1 MDSVFASALRVSVS
15 GAALTLLLLLL
26 KPLLKNR
33 VPKAFSYYIWILV
46 LLRLA
51 LPFGYS
57 VNLPELPQLVPS
69 TGAPAGAEPAVPDGR
84 LPEIVPESGRAGESG
99 HADAGN
105 TTLGGSAGAPD
116 TIGTRAGLW
125 KTLRRNLALVWL
137 SGALLSLGWHAA
149 AYAVFYRKLARSFAP
164 PHAEDLAVFQ
174 AINKDERIRLV
185 CSGQTDTPML
195 VGILHPHV
203 VLPRLAYVKNGMK
216 PELCGILRHEL
227 THHSRHDLIYKWA
240 VAFVVGLHWF
250 NPAVYLMRHEI
261 NTACEL
267 SCDEAVI
274 ETMSVSE
281 RKAYGNTLLTLASKR
296 RLPPDVTATTLLE
309 GKRQLKERLLNI
321 MHYRKKTRAAAAL
334 MAVLALALTG
344 CAGGIAA
351 FEDGAG
357 KADDMGDANGGAV
370 LLEPQVQT
378 QSPTGTHALPAS
390 PAGSPDGSAEA
401 YKAVL
406 RGNATFFSAD
416 AGATLFIGEL
426 AKAVGDMPDGT
437 NVTATRFTALDLD
450 GDGMREVI
458 LQLSVDHADNYGS
471 IILRYGDDSIVYG
484 YALQYRAFMDIKADG
499 TASFSSGAAENGF
512 GTLQFVENACSLICT
527 TYSTASYDGGNNL
540 HVAYTVDNKAAT
552 EAEFLSAI
560 DLQNKKADAAWY
572 AFTPENI
579 ETVLSEP

>member
-1 MDSVFASALRVSVS
+1 MDNVFASVLRVSVS
-15 GAALTLLLLLL
+15 GAALTLVLLLL

-57 VNLPELPQLVPS
+57 VNLPELPQLLPGTVP
-69 TGAPAGAEPAVPDGR
+69 PAGAEPAVPDGR
-84 LPEIVPESGRAGESG
+84 LPELVPEAGGAGESG
-99 HADAGN
+99 HADAGDI
-105 TTLGGSAGAPD
+105 TPGGNAGAPVA
-116 TIGTRAGLW
+116 IGTWAGLW
-125 KTLRRNLALVWL
+125 KTLRGKLALVWL
-137 SGALLSLGWHAA
+137 AGVLLSLGWHAA
-149 AYAVFYRKLARSFAP
+149 AYAVFYRKLARSFAL
-164 PHAEDLAVFQ
+164 PHAEDLAVFR

-195 VGILHPHV
+195 VGILHPRV
-203 VLPRLAYVKNGMK
+203 VLPRPAYVKNGME

-261 NTACEL
+261 NAACEL

-281 RKAYGNTLLTLASKR
+281 RKAYGNTLLALASKR
-296 RLPPDVTATTLLE
+296 RLPPDVAATTLSE
-309 GKRQLKERLLNI
+309 GKRQLKERLINI
-321 MHYRKKTRAAAAL
+321 MNYKKTTRAAAAL

-351 FEDGAG
+351 FGDSSG
-357 KADDMGDANGGAV
+357 KADDSAV
-370 LLEPQVQT
+370 LLEPQMQT
-378 QSPTGTHALPAS
+378 QSPTGTHSLPAN
-390 PAGSPDGSAEA
+390 PASSHDGSAEA

-406 RGNATFFSAD
+406 QGDATFFSVD
-416 AGATLFIGEL
+416 AGETLSIGEL

-437 NVTATRFTALDLD
+437 NVTATGFTALDLD

-458 LQLSVDHADNYGS
+458 LQLADHYGS
-471 IILRYGDDSIVYG
+471 IVLRYGDDSIVYG
-484 YALQYRAFMDIKADG
+484 YTLYYRAFMGIKTDG

-512 GTLQFVENACSLICT
+512 GTLQFVENACSLVST

-540 HVAYTVDNKAAT
+540 HVAYTVDNKPAT

-560 DLQNKKADAAWY
+560 DAQNKKEDAVWY

-579 ETVLSEP
+579 ETVISEP

>member
-33 VPKAFSYYIWILV
+33 VPKAISYYIWILV

-227 THHSRHDLIYKWA
+227 THLRHLDPLWSFCRAAA
-240 VAFVVGLHWF
+240 VTVYWWNPFVWLAAFVSGRD
-250 NPAVYLMRHEI
+250 A
-261 NTACEL
+261 EL
-267 SCDEAVI
+267 ACDEAVAAKLSPAQRVAYARAI
-274 ETMSVSE
+274 LAQAP
-281 RKAYGNTLLTLASKR
+281 RKAAALSLAGPPVKERIVFLTRKQRTSVLCVVLALLLT
-296 RLPPDVTATTLLE
+296 VTATGCSFAE
-309 GKRQLKERLLNI
+309 
-321 MHYRKKTRAAAAL
+321 
-334 MAVLALALTG
+334 LT
-344 CAGGIAA
+344 A
-351 FEDGAG
+351 
-357 KADDMGDANGGAV
+357 
-370 LLEPQVQT
+370 
-378 QSPTGTHALPAS
+378 
-390 PAGSPDGSAEA
+390 
-401 YKAVL
+401 
-406 RGNATFFSAD
+406 R
-416 AGATLFIGEL
+416 
-426 AKAVGDMPDGT
+426 
-437 NVTATRFTALDLD
+437 
-450 GDGMREVI
+450 
-458 LQLSVDHADNYGS
+458 
-471 IILRYGDDSIVYG
+471 GDDPEAAPRE
-484 YALQYRAFMDIKADG
+484 ALKCG
-499 TASFSSGAAENGF
+499 
-512 GTLQFVENACSLICT
+512 L
-527 TYSTASYDGGNNL
+527 
-540 HVAYTVDNKAAT
+540 
-552 EAEFLSAI
+552 
-560 DLQNKKADAAWY
+560 
-572 AFTPENI
+572 
-579 ETVLSEP
+579 

>member
-1 MDSVFASALRVSVS
+1 MDNVFASVLRVSVS
-15 GAALTLLLLLL
+15 GAALTLVLLLL

-57 VNLPELPQLVPS
+57 VNLPELPQLLPGTVP
-69 TGAPAGAEPAVPDGR
+69 PAGAEPAVPDGR
-84 LPEIVPESGRAGESG
+84 LPELVPEAGGAGESG
-99 HADAGN
+99 HADAGDI
-105 TTLGGSAGAPD
+105 TPGGNAGAPVA
-116 TIGTRAGLW
+116 IGTWAGLW
-125 KTLRRNLALVWL
+125 KTLRGKLALVWL
-137 SGALLSLGWHAA
+137 AGVLLSLGWHAA
-149 AYAVFYRKLARSFAP
+149 AYAVFYRKLARSFAL
-164 PHAEDLAVFQ
+164 PHAEDLAVFR

-195 VGILHPHV
+195 VGILHPRV
-203 VLPRLAYVKNGMK
+203 ILPRPAYVKNGME

-240 VAFVVGLHWF
+240 VAFVAGLHWF

-261 NTACEL
+261 NAACEL

-281 RKAYGNTLLTLASKR
+281 RKAYGNTLLALASKR
-296 RLPPDVTATTLLE
+296 CLPPDVAATTLSE
-309 GKRQLKERLLNI
+309 GKRQLKERLINI
-321 MHYRKKTRAAAAL
+321 MNYKKTTRAAAAL

-351 FEDGAG
+351 FGDSSG
-357 KADDMGDANGGAV
+357 KADDSAV
-370 LLEPQVQT
+370 LLEPQMQT
-378 QSPTGTHALPAS
+378 QSPTGTHSLPAN
-390 PAGSPDGSAEA
+390 PASSHDGSAEA

-406 RGNATFFSAD
+406 QGDATFFSVD
-416 AGATLFIGEL
+416 AGETLSIGEL

-437 NVTATRFTALDLD
+437 NVTATGFTALDLD

-458 LQLSVDHADNYGS
+458 LQLADHYGS
-471 IILRYGDDSIVYG
+471 IVLRYGDDSIVYG
-484 YALQYRAFMDIKADG
+484 YTLYYRAFMGIKTDG

-512 GTLQFVENACSLICT
+512 GTLQFVENACSLVST

-540 HVAYTVDNKAAT
+540 HVAYTVDNKPAT

-560 DLQNKKADAAWY
+560 DAQNKKEDAVWY

-579 ETVLSEP
+579 ETVISEP

>member
-1 MDSVFASALRVSVS
+1 MDNVFASVLRVSVS
-15 GAALTLLLLLL
+15 GAALTLVLLLL

-57 VNLPELPQLVPS
+57 VNLPELPQLLPGTVP
-69 TGAPAGAEPAVPDGR
+69 PAGAEPAVPDGR
-84 LPEIVPESGRAGESG
+84 LPELVPEAGGAGESG
-99 HADAGN
+99 HADAGDI
-105 TTLGGSAGAPD
+105 TPGGNAGAPVA
-116 TIGTRAGLW
+116 IGTWAGLW
-125 KTLRRNLALVWL
+125 KTLRGKLALVWL
-137 SGALLSLGWHAA
+137 AGVLLSLGWHAA
-149 AYAVFYRKLARSFAP
+149 AYAVFYRKLARSFAL
-164 PHAEDLAVFQ
+164 PHAEDLAVFR

-195 VGILHPHV
+195 VGILHPRV
-203 VLPRLAYVKNGMK
+203 VLPRPAYVKNGME

-240 VAFVVGLHWF
+240 VAFVAGLHWF

-261 NTACEL
+261 NAACEL

-274 ETMSVSE
+274 ETISVSE
-281 RKAYGNTLLTLASKR
+281 RKAYGNTLLALASKR
-296 RLPPDVTATTLLE
+296 RLPPDVAATTLSE
-309 GKRQLKERLLNI
+309 GKRQLKERLINI
-321 MHYRKKTRAAAAL
+321 MNYKKTTRAAAAL

-351 FEDGAG
+351 FGDSSG
-357 KADDMGDANGGAV
+357 KADDSAV
-370 LLEPQVQT
+370 LLEPQMQT
-378 QSPTGTHALPAS
+378 QSPTGTHSLPAN
-390 PAGSPDGSAEA
+390 PASSHVGSAEA

-406 RGNATFFSAD
+406 QGDATFFSVD
-416 AGATLFIGEL
+416 AGETLSIGEL

-437 NVTATRFTALDLD
+437 NVTATGFTALDLD

-458 LQLSVDHADNYGS
+458 LQLADHYGS

-484 YALQYRAFMDIKADG
+484 YTLYYRAFMGIKTDG

-512 GTLQFVENACSLICT
+512 GTLQFVENACSLVST

-540 HVAYTVDNKAAT
+540 HVAYTVDNKPAT

-560 DLQNKKADAAWY
+560 DAQNKKEDAVWY

-579 ETVLSEP
+579 ETVISEP

>member
-1 MDSVFASALRVSVS
+1 MDNVFASVLRVSVS
-15 GAALTLLLLLL
+15 GAALTLVLLLL

-57 VNLPELPQLVPS
+57 VNLPELPQLLPGTVP
-69 TGAPAGAEPAVPDGR
+69 PAGAEPAVPDGR
-84 LPEIVPESGRAGESG
+84 LPELVPEAGGAGESG
-99 HADAGN
+99 HADAGDI
-105 TTLGGSAGAPD
+105 TPGGNAGASVA
-116 TIGTRAGLW
+116 IGTWAGLW
-125 KTLRRNLALVWL
+125 KTLRGKLALVWL
-137 SGALLSLGWHAA
+137 AGVLLSLGWHAA
-149 AYAVFYRKLARSFAP
+149 AYAVFYRKLARSFAL
-164 PHAEDLAVFQ
+164 PHAEDLAVFR

-195 VGILHPHV
+195 VGILHPRV
-203 VLPRLAYVKNGMK
+203 VLPRPAYVKNGME

-240 VAFVVGLHWF
+240 VAFVAGLHWF

-261 NTACEL
+261 NAACEL

-281 RKAYGNTLLTLASKR
+281 RKAYGNTLLALASKR
-296 RLPPDVTATTLLE
+296 RLPPDVAATTLSE
-309 GKRQLKERLLNI
+309 GKRQLKERLINI
-321 MHYRKKTRAAAAL
+321 MNYKKTTRAAAAL

-351 FEDGAG
+351 FGDSSG
-357 KADDMGDANGGAV
+357 KADDSAV
-370 LLEPQVQT
+370 LLEPQMQT
-378 QSPTGTHALPAS
+378 QSPTGTHSLPAN
-390 PAGSPDGSAEA
+390 PASSHDGSAEA

-406 RGNATFFSAD
+406 QGDATFFSVD
-416 AGATLFIGEL
+416 AGETLSIGEL

-437 NVTATRFTALDLD
+437 NVTATGFTALDLD

-458 LQLSVDHADNYGS
+458 LQLADHYGS
-471 IILRYGDDSIVYG
+471 IVLRYGDDSIVYG
-484 YALQYRAFMDIKADG
+484 YTLYYRAFMGIKTDG

-512 GTLQFVENACSLICT
+512 GTLQFVENACSLVST

-540 HVAYTVDNKAAT
+540 HVAYTVDNKPAT

-560 DLQNKKADAAWY
+560 DAQNKKEDAVWY

-579 ETVLSEP
+579 ETVISEP

>member
-1 MDSVFASALRVSVS
+1 MDNVFASVLRVSVS
-15 GAALTLLLLLL
+15 GAALTLVLLLL

-57 VNLPELPQLVPS
+57 VNLPELPQLLPGTVP
-69 TGAPAGAEPAVPDGR
+69 PAGAEPAVPDGR
-84 LPEIVPESGRAGESG
+84 LPELVPEAGGAGESG
-99 HADAGN
+99 HADAGDI
-105 TTLGGSAGAPD
+105 TPGGNAGAPVA
-116 TIGTRAGLW
+116 IGTWAGLW
-125 KTLRRNLALVWL
+125 KTLRGKLALVWL
-137 SGALLSLGWHAA
+137 AGVLLSLGWHAA
-149 AYAVFYRKLARSFAP
+149 AYAVFYRKLARSFAL
-164 PHAEDLAVFQ
+164 PHAEDLAVFR

-195 VGILHPHV
+195 VGILHPRV
-203 VLPRLAYVKNGMK
+203 VLPRPAYVKNGME

-261 NTACEL
+261 NAACEL

-281 RKAYGNTLLTLASKR
+281 RKAYGNTLLALASKR
-296 RLPPDVTATTLLE
+296 RLPPDVAATTLSE
-309 GKRQLKERLLNI
+309 GKRQLKERLINI
-321 MHYRKKTRAAAAL
+321 MNYKKTTRAAAAL

-351 FEDGAG
+351 FGDSSG
-357 KADDMGDANGGAV
+357 KADDSAV
-370 LLEPQVQT
+370 LLEPQMQT
-378 QSPTGTHALPAS
+378 QSPTGTHSLPAN
-390 PAGSPDGSAEA
+390 PASSHVGSAEA

-406 RGNATFFSAD
+406 QGDATFFSVD
-416 AGATLFIGEL
+416 AGETLSIGEL

-437 NVTATRFTALDLD
+437 NVTATGFTALDLD

-458 LQLSVDHADNYGS
+458 LQLADHYGS

-484 YALQYRAFMDIKADG
+484 YTLYYRAFMGIKTDG

-512 GTLQFVENACSLICT
+512 GTLQFVENACSLVST

-540 HVAYTVDNKAAT
+540 HVAYTVDNKPAT

-560 DLQNKKADAAWY
+560 DAQNKKEDAVWY

-579 ETVLSEP
+579 ETVISEP

>member
-1 MDSVFASALRVSVS
+1 MDNVFASVLRVSVS
-15 GAALTLLLLLL
+15 GAALTLVLLLL

-57 VNLPELPQLVPS
+57 VNLPELPQLLPGTVP
-69 TGAPAGAEPAVPDGR
+69 PAGAEPAVPDGR
-84 LPEIVPESGRAGESG
+84 LPELVPEAGGAGESG
-99 HADAGN
+99 HADAGDI
-105 TTLGGSAGAPD
+105 TPGGNAGAPVA
-116 TIGTRAGLW
+116 IGTWAGLW
-125 KTLRRNLALVWL
+125 KTLRGKLALVWL
-137 SGALLSLGWHAA
+137 AGVLLSLGWHAA
-149 AYAVFYRKLARSFAP
+149 AYAVFYRKLARSFAL
-164 PHAEDLAVFQ
+164 PHAEDLAVFR

-195 VGILHPHV
+195 VGILHPRV
-203 VLPRLAYVKNGMK
+203 ILPRPAYVKNGME

-240 VAFVVGLHWF
+240 VAFVAGLHWF

-261 NTACEL
+261 NAACEL

-281 RKAYGNTLLTLASKR
+281 RKAYGNTLLALASKR
-296 RLPPDVTATTLLE
+296 RLPPDVAATTLSE
-309 GKRQLKERLLNI
+309 GKRQLKERLINI
-321 MHYRKKTRAAAAL
+321 MNYKKTTRAAAAL

-351 FEDGAG
+351 FGDSSG
-357 KADDMGDANGGAV
+357 KADDSAV
-370 LLEPQVQT
+370 LLEPQMQT
-378 QSPTGTHALPAS
+378 QSPTGTHSLPAN
-390 PAGSPDGSAEA
+390 PASSHDGSAEA

-406 RGNATFFSAD
+406 QGDATFFSVD
-416 AGATLFIGEL
+416 AGETLSIGEL

-437 NVTATRFTALDLD
+437 NVTATGFTALDLD

-458 LQLSVDHADNYGS
+458 LQLADHYGS

-484 YALQYRAFMDIKADG
+484 YTLYYRAFMSVKTDG

-512 GTLQFVENACSLICT
+512 GTLQFVENGCSLMST
-527 TYSTASYDGGNNL
+527 TYSTAGFDGGNNL
-540 HVAYTVDNKAAT
+540 HVAYTVDNKPAT

-560 DLQNKKADAAWY
+560 DAQNKKEDAVWY

-579 ETVLSEP
+579 ETVISEP

>member
-1 MDSVFASALRVSVS
+1 MDNVFASVLRVSVS
-15 GAALTLLLLLL
+15 GAALTLVLLLL

-57 VNLPELPQLVPS
+57 VNLPELPQLLPGTVP
-69 TGAPAGAEPAVPDGR
+69 PAGAEPAVPDGR
-84 LPEIVPESGRAGESG
+84 LPELVPEAGGAGESG
-99 HADAGN
+99 HADAGDI
-105 TTLGGSAGAPD
+105 TPGGNAGAPVA
-116 TIGTRAGLW
+116 IGTWAGLW
-125 KTLRRNLALVWL
+125 KTLRGKLALVWL
-137 SGALLSLGWHAA
+137 AGVLLSLGWHAA
-149 AYAVFYRKLARSFAP
+149 AYAVFYRKLARSFAL
-164 PHAEDLAVFQ
+164 PHAEDLAVFR

-195 VGILHPHV
+195 VGILHPRV
-203 VLPRLAYVKNGMK
+203 VLPRPAYVKNGME

-261 NTACEL
+261 NAACEL

-281 RKAYGNTLLTLASKR
+281 RKAYGNTLLALASKR
-296 RLPPDVTATTLLE
+296 RLPPDVAATTLSE
-309 GKRQLKERLLNI
+309 GKRQLKERLINI
-321 MHYRKKTRAAAAL
+321 MNYKKTTHAAAAL

-351 FEDGAG
+351 FGDSSG
-357 KADDMGDANGGAV
+357 KADDSAV
-370 LLEPQVQT
+370 LLEPQMQT
-378 QSPTGTHALPAS
+378 QSPTGTHSLPAN
-390 PAGSPDGSAEA
+390 PASSHDGSAEA

-406 RGNATFFSAD
+406 QGDATFFSVD
-416 AGATLFIGEL
+416 AGETLSIGEL

-437 NVTATRFTALDLD
+437 NVTATGFTALDLD

-458 LQLSVDHADNYGS
+458 LQLADHYGS

-484 YALQYRAFMDIKADG
+484 YTLYYRAFMGIKTDG

-512 GTLQFVENACSLICT
+512 GTLQFVENACSLVST

-540 HVAYTVDNKAAT
+540 HVAYTVDNKPAT

-560 DLQNKKADAAWY
+560 DAQNKKEDAVWY

-579 ETVLSEP
+579 ETVISEP

>member
-1 MDSVFASALRVSVS
+1 MDNVFASVLRVSVS
-15 GAALTLLLLLL
+15 GAALTLLLILL

-33 VPKAFSYYIWILV
+33 VPKAFSYYIWILA

-57 VNLPELPQLVPS
+57 VNLPELPQLLPS
-69 TGAPAGAEPAVPDGR
+69 VGAPLDAEPAVPDGR
-84 LPEIVPESGRAGESG
+84 LPELVPEAGGAGESEY
-99 HADAGN
+99 ADAGN
-105 TTLGGSAGAPD
+105 TALDGSAGAQD
-116 TIGTRAGLW
+116 TIGTWAGLW
-125 KTLRRNLALVWL
+125 KTLRGSLALVWL
-137 SGALLSLGWHAA
+137 AGVLLGLGWHAA
-149 AYAVFYRKLARSFAP
+149 AYAVFYRKLTRSFVP

-174 AINKDERIRLV
+174 AINKDKRVRLV
-185 CSGQTDTPML
+185 CSGQTDTPMF
-195 VGILHPHV
+195 VGILRPRI
-203 VLPRLAYVKNGMK
+203 VLPRPAYVKSGMG

-261 NTACEL
+261 NAACEL

-274 ETMSVSE
+274 KTMSASE
-281 RKAYGNTLLTLASKR
+281 RKAYGNTLLALASKR
-296 RLPPDVTATTLLE
+296 RLPPDVAATTLSE

-321 MHYRKKTRAAAAL
+321 MNYKKKTREAAVL

-351 FEDGAG
+351 FGDSSG
-357 KADDMGDANGGAV
+357 KADDGAV
-370 LLEPQVQT
+370 LLEPQMHT
-378 QSPTGTHALPAS
+378 QSPTGTHSLPAN
-390 PAGSPDGSAEA
+390 PASSHVGSAEA

-406 RGNATFFSAD
+406 QGDAIFFSID
-416 AGATLFIGEL
+416 AGETLSIGEL

-437 NVTATRFTALDLD
+437 NVTATGFTALDLD

-458 LQLSVDHADNYGS
+458 LQLADHYGS
-471 IILRYGDDSIVYG
+471 IVLRYGDDSIVYG
-484 YALQYRAFMDIKADG
+484 YTLYYRAFMSVKADG

-512 GTLQFVENACSLICT
+512 GTLQFVENGCSLMST
-527 TYSTASYDGGNNL
+527 TYSTAGFDGGNNL
-540 HVAYTVDNKAAT
+540 HVAYTVDNKPAT

-560 DLQNKKADAAWY
+560 DAQNKKEDAVWY

>member
-1 MDSVFASALRVSVS
+1 MDSVFASVLCVSVS

-84 LPEIVPESGRAGESG
+84 LPEIVPEAGGAGESG

-105 TTLGGSAGAPD
+105 TTPGGSAGAPG

-125 KTLRRNLALVWL
+125 KTLRGNLALVWL
-137 SGALLSLGWHAA
+137 AGALLSLGWHAA
-149 AYAVFYRKLARSFAP
+149 AYAVFYRKLVRSFAP

-174 AINKDERIRLV
+174 AINKDKRIRLV

-195 VGILHPHV
+195 VGILHPCV
-203 VLPRLAYVKNGMK
+203 VLPRLAYVKNGME

-261 NTACEL
+261 NAACEL

-281 RKAYGNTLLTLASKR
+281 RKAYGNTLLALASKR
-296 RLPPDVTATTLLE
+296 RLSPDVAATTLSE
-309 GKRQLKERLLNI
+309 GKRQLKERLINI
-321 MHYRKKTRAAAAL
+321 MNYKKTTRAAAAL

-351 FEDGAG
+351 FGDSSG
-357 KADDMGDANGGAV
+357 KADDVGNADDGAV
-370 LLEPQVQT
+370 LLEPQT
-378 QSPTGTHALPAS
+378 QSPTGTHSLPAG
-390 PAGSPDGSAEA
+390 PAVSPDGSAEA

-406 RGNATFFSAD
+406 QGNATFFSVD
-416 AGATLFIGEL
+416 AGETLFIGEL

-437 NVTATRFTALDLD
+437 NVTATGFTALDLD

-458 LQLSVDHADNYGS
+458 LQLADNYGS

-484 YALQYRAFMDIKADG
+484 YTLYYRAFMGVKTDG

-512 GTLQFVENACSLICT
+512 GTLQFVENACSLIST

-540 HVAYTVDNKAAT
+540 HIAYTVDNKAAT

-560 DLQNKKADAAWY
+560 DAQNKKADAAWY